1 MAVHIIED
9 DSGVADSLRMVF
21 AGHRSDVSVYRDAES
36 FIAAGVPGADDL
48 VIVDLALP
56 GLKGGQLIRWL
67 NGLRRQPR
75 VVVVTGESEKR
86 ILDHMEGL
94 KVAGLIRKP
103 IDAASLDPFL
113 D

>member
-21 AGHRSDVSVYRDAES
+21 AGHDGEVSVYSDAES
-36 FIAAGVPGADDL
+36 FIAAGPPGADDL
-48 VIVDLALP
+48 VILDLGLP
-56 GLKGGQLIRWL
+56 GMKGGELIRWL
-67 NGLRRQPR
+67 NGLKHQPR
-75 VVVVTGESEKR
+75 IVVVTGESEKR
-86 ILDHMEGL
+86 ISDHMDGL

>member
-9 DSGVADSLRMVF
+9 DCGVADSLRMFF
-21 AGHRSDVSVYRDAES
+21 ADHRGDVSVYRDAES
-36 FIAAGVPGADDL
+36 FMAAAVPGADDL
-48 VIVDLALP
+48 IIVDLALP
-56 GLKGGQLIRWL
+56 GMKGGQLIRWL
-67 NGLRRQPR
+67 NGLKEQPR

-86 ILDHMEGL
+86 ILDHMKGL

-103 IDAASLDPFL
+103 IETASLDPFL